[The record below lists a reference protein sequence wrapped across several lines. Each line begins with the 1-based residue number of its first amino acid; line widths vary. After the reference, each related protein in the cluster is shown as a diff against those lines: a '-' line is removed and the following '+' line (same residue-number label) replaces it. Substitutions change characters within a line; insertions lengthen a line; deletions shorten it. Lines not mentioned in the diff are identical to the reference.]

1 MLLGSRWSRTNL
13 SYTSFLG
20 IAIVFTG
27 DFLLY
32 PSNFHSLTRCRLIP
46 FTPAR
51 MKSMNNP
58 EEYVIIMA
66 KILDLTIPDRYLNS
80 VVENWQRLQEIASL
94 VTEFPL
100 EDDGESALSFEP

>member
-1 MLLGSRWSRTNL
+1 
-13 SYTSFLG
+13 
-20 IAIVFTG
+20 
-27 DFLLY
+27 
-32 PSNFHSLTRCRLIP
+32 
-46 FTPAR
+46 
-51 MKSMNNP
+51 MNNS

-100 EDDGESALSFEP
+100 EDDG

>member
-1 MLLGSRWSRTNL
+1 MSILFL
-13 SYTSFLG
+13 SAAFKQLFIS
-20 IAIVFTG
+20 
-27 DFLLY
+27 
-32 PSNFHSLTRCRLIP
+32 
-46 FTPAR
+46 FTPAGT
-51 MKSMNNP
+51 KSMNNP

>member
-1 MLLGSRWSRTNL
+1 MILGSRWSRTNL
-13 SYTSFLG
+13 SYTSCLG

-32 PSNFHSLTRCRLIP
+32 PSNFHRLTRCRLIP

-51 MKSMNNP
+51 MKSMNN
-58 EEYVIIMA
+58 IIMA

>member
-1 MLLGSRWSRTNL
+1 MILGSRWSRTNL
-13 SYTSFLG
+13 SYTSCLG

-32 PSNFHSLTRCRLIP
+32 PSNFHRLTRCRLIP

-51 MKSMNNP
+51 MKSMNNS
-58 EEYVIIMA
+58 EEYV
-66 KILDLTIPDRYLNS
+66 
-80 VVENWQRLQEIASL
+80 QEIASL